1 MMKTKKKV
9 FSPKIRA
16 FLLLISGM
24 AAVFL
29 FSRESV
35 LKQMGYQ
42 PATVSQSF
50 TRGNK
55 AVQFV
60 EIKNMVI
67 TLKDNNTERY
77 LQLELGMA
85 TGDDKDIK
93 NVIAMV
99 PVIQATTV
107 NLLSSMDYQAV
118 RHTSILDLRR
128 QLMNEYKQDFAGL
141 NVPMPF
147 DDVVISRMVFQ

>member
-1 MMKTKKKV
+1 MRV
-9 FSPKIRA
+9 
-16 FLLLISGM
+16 FLLLISGVI
-24 AAVFL
+24 AVFL
-29 FSRESV
+29 FSRETI
-35 LKQMGYQ
+35 LKKMGYQ

-50 TRGNK
+50 VRGNK

-67 TLKDNNTERY
+67 TLKDNNAERY

-107 NLLSSMDYQAV
+107 NLLSNMDYQAV

-128 QLMNEYKQDFAGL
+128 QLMNEYKQDFAEL

>member
-1 MMKTKKKV
+1 
-9 FSPKIRA
+9 
-16 FLLLISGM
+16 
-24 AAVFL
+24 
-29 FSRESV
+29 
-35 LKQMGYQ
+35 
-42 PATVSQSF
+42 
-50 TRGNK
+50 
-55 AVQFV
+55 
-60 EIKNMVI
+60 
-67 TLKDNNTERY
+67 
-77 LQLELGMA
+77 
-85 TGDDKDIK
+85 
-93 NVIAMV
+93 MV

>member
-1 MMKTKKKV
+1 
-9 FSPKIRA
+9 
-16 FLLLISGM
+16 
-24 AAVFL
+24 
-29 FSRESV
+29 
-35 LKQMGYQ
+35 MGYQ